1 MCFLAMLYVTHL
13 LVVTLIFEALRDW
26 LDART
31 CVHVL
36 AIAIAFVGS
45 SPPLLLP
52 LDASGTVSERLYLAD
67 LYLLACVSALSM
79 LFGVAPGAFVI
90 TTPARRG
97 RSCRVVC
104 AVLGGAGAC
113 GALGLVSPVLAV
125 SRGAAIQVA
134 YTLRHEL
141 EGPLALI
148 LLLGGLT
155 LATHAAWG
163 ALALPSLLAPSGP
176 LDELNELGA
185 AQIGLL
191 RRALA
196 QTRERLRKLDIQY
209 VLPGRRMSRADQ
221 ERHAMMMRDERRMG
235 AQLTNL
241 EQGETGCA
249 SRLSRALL
257 CRRLG
262 AALLLPPALLYAG
275 SLTLALAQQAALSP
289 CGWRCGFLVPL
300 TSVHEPTHAP
310 SPLPSP
316 SPPPPPPPPD
326 VYAVHEPVQH
336 WSAPLFGDWSQPDTT
351 GREPIWTHNGAS
363 AALIGDK
370 DSALQD
376 AWSAG
381 RSDGGAAVTPLAH
394 WYDDDG
400 SDLST
405 SPLSATASGADA
417 VHGGDAAGTYGETH
431 PYDGHADSERDANPY
446 GDGNLL
452 AVNYGGKGR
461 QMTSNGSMSPMPR
474 PSPPSSPPTPSSP
487 PPAPSPPP
495 SPSPPPPPPSPPPLL
510 PIMDAATPMDA
521 MLLAMS
527 RMPPLDDLAVALLIL
542 LVVCWVV
549 VATHATNPP
558 AAGTLWQP
566 RGADDGG
573 AGVPIEEVDA
583 LAGAGN
589 DEEALSVAG
598 AGSSSNVL
606 GLEDRSTRRGSSAN
620 GQSAAQR
627 SGGGGGGGGGCNR
640 SVRLH
645 GTSASDLLWLALRLS
660 VAALAFGA
668 TLITVAPSWALS
680 PDASLAGTTLRLMM
694 RHLPYFGIA
703 WYSVQA
709 LIALSFITQI
719 SWRCVH
725 VLLDVTCWSIS
736 AVCGRDSGP
745 SEDEF
750 AGGHKPHRF
759 GVETPPFTPPSERTP
774 LKAAPRKSSG
784 KRAECASCGRS
795 KRTSFRELP
804 SEGVNEVEQSATRS
818 V

>member
-1 MCFLAMLYVTHL
+1 MILMLLCITHL
-13 LVVTLIFEALRDW
+13 LVVTVIFEALRDW

-31 CVHVL
+31 SVHVL

-52 LDASGTVSERLYLAD
+52 LDASGTASERLYLAD
-67 LYLLACVSALSM
+67 LYLLACLGALSM

-104 AVLGGAGAC
+104 AVLGGACAC

-163 ALALPSLLAPSGP
+163 ALALPSLLALSGP
-176 LDELNELGA
+176 LDELDELGA

-191 RRALA
+191 RRSLA
-196 QTRERLRKLDIQY
+196 QTRERLRSLDIQY

-221 ERHAMMMRDERRMG
+221 ERHAMMMRDERRMA

-275 SLTLALAQQAALSP
+275 SLTLALAQQATLSP

-300 TSVHEPTHAP
+300 TSVHAPTRT
-310 SPLPSP
+310 P
-316 SPPPPPPPPD
+316 SPPPPPPPPPD
-326 VYAVHEPVQH
+326 VFAVHEPVQH
-336 WSAPLFGDWSQPDTT
+336 WSAPPFGDWSQPDTT
-351 GREPIWTHNGAS
+351 GREPIWSFNGAN
-363 AALIGDK
+363 AALLGGK

-376 AWSAG
+376 TWSAG
-381 RSDGGAAVTPLAH
+381 RSDGGAAMAPLAH
-394 WYDDDG
+394 RYGDDG
-400 SDLST
+400 ADLSM

-417 VHGGDAAGTYGETH
+417 VHGGDAAGQETGTYGETLLAY
-431 PYDGHADSERDANPY
+431 PYDGHADNERDANPY

-461 QMTSNGSMSPMPR
+461 QMTSNV
-474 PSPPSSPPTPSSP
+474 
-487 PPAPSPPP
+487 
-495 SPSPPPPPPSPPPLL
+495 
-510 PIMDAATPMDA
+510 A
-521 MLLAMS
+521 M
-527 RMPPLDDLAVALLIL
+527 LIL

-566 RGADDGG
+566 RRADDGG
-573 AGVPIEEVDA
+573 AGMPTAEVDGPS
-583 LAGAGN
+583 GAG
-589 DEEALSVAG
+589 DEEEALSVAG

-606 GLEDRSTRRGSSAN
+606 GSEDGRSTCRGSSAN

-627 SGGGGGGGGGCNR
+627 SGGGGGGNR

-645 GTSASDLLWLALRLS
+645 GTSSPDLLWLALRLS

-668 TLITVAPSWALS
+668 TLITVAPSWALF

-709 LIALSFITQI
+709 LVALSFITQI

-725 VLLDVTCWSIS
+725 ILLDITCWSIS
-736 AVCGRDSGP
+736 AVCGSDSGP
-745 SEDEF
+745 SEDEL
-750 AGGHKPHRF
+750 AGGRMPHRF
-759 GVETPPFTPPSERTP
+759 GAETPPFTPPSERTP
-774 LKAAPRKSSG
+774 LKATPRKSGG
-784 KRAECASCGRS
+784 KRAERASSGRS
-795 KRTSFRELP
+795 KRTSFRESP